1 MTAAAWLGLA
11 LVGFGLGFAIGVRLY
26 VLWRRAQRAAAVLDE
41 LIAANRA
48 TLTREAESR
57 ARSRRA

>member
-1 MTAAAWLGLA
+1 MTYYVIGALAAGLA
-11 LVGFGLGFAIGVRLY
+11 VAILVRLY